1 MKNASNMMTLMLKAA
16 AVLVIPASAIA
27 QMLPTPP
34 TPPAP
39 PTPPTAVVAPAPLAP
54 KAPIAAELY
63 WPGFPAELVD
73 LAELERN
80 MAGVQVMT
88 AEHAREISRQAME
101 ESRRAMEAGRV
112 AMADARIFEID
123 GMHWADMQNVFT
135 TTSASSAYDSG
146 LSLMSRRDYEKAIA
160 RFDQVI
166 TAKGTRA
173 DGALYH
179 KAYALYRL
187 GRSSDATNALADL
200 RKSHPQSRY
209 LKDASALETAI
220 RASNGQPVRPEAADD
235 EEIKLLAINALQH
248 SDPERALPLLENVL
262 NNGANPLPLKIRA
275 LYVLAQ
281 SSQPR
286 AKEILMSL
294 AKGGGNPDLQRS
306 AISYLAS
313 RGKTRVTSAEL
324 KEIYD
329 STSDPDIKRAVIS
342 AWGTLG
348 DMPALAAVAAAG
360 TADKGLRTTA
370 LNRMTDPA
378 AADTLWAIYQKE
390 SDKELRLSILSRLGS
405 LGSADRLMDVVRSE
419 KDAEVRRRAIRSLG
433 NMRVDKSGA
442 LLSELY
448 GRETD
453 ADNKKAI
460 ITALSGQQNGE
471 ALVAIARK
479 ESDMAIKR
487 DIVQRLSGMTRNKAA
502 MDYMAEILK

>member
-1 MKNASNMMTLMLKAA
+1 MKNTSNMIKLMLKAA

-27 QMLPTPP
+27 QVPPTPP

-39 PTPPTAVVAPAPLAP
+39 PTPVVAPVPPAAPLAP

-63 WPGFPAELVD
+63 WPGFPADVMD
-73 LAELERN
+73 MAALERSL
-80 MAGVQVMT
+80 ADVRVMT
-88 AEHAREISRQAME
+88 SEQAREISRQAME
-101 ESRRAMEAGRV
+101 ESRLAMEVSRH
-112 AMADARIFEID
+112 AMADAFAGVE
-123 GMHWADMQNVFT
+123 GMRWAEMQNVFSA
-135 TTSASSAYDSG
+135 TSASSAYDSG

-166 TAKGTRA
+166 TAKGARA

-179 KAYALYRL
+179 KAHALYRL
-187 GRSSDATNALADL
+187 GRSSDATNALNEL
-200 RKSHPQSRY
+200 RKGYPQSRY

-235 EEIKLLAINALQH
+235 EEIKVLAINALVH
-248 SDPERALPLLENVL
+248 TDPERALPLLEGVL
-262 NNGANPLPLKIRA
+262 NGGANSLQLKTRA
-275 LYVLAQ
+275 LFVLAQ

-286 AKEILMSL
+286 AREILMNL

-306 AISYLAS
+306 AISYLAT
-313 RGKTRVTSAEL
+313 RGRTRVTSAEL

-348 DMPALAAVAAAG
+348 DTPALAAVAAAG
-360 TADKGLRTTA
+360 NADMALRTTA

-419 KDAEVRRRAIRSLG
+419 KDADVRRRAIRSLG

-442 LLSELY
+442 LLAELY
-448 GRETD
+448 GRESD
-453 ADNKKAI
+453 VDNKKAI
-460 ITALSGQQNGE
+460 IQALAGQQNGE
-471 ALVAIARK
+471 ALVSIARK
-479 ESDMAIKR
+479 ESNMTLKR

-502 MDYMAEILK
+502 QDYMLEILK

>member
-1 MKNASNMMTLMLKAA
+1 M
-16 AVLVIPASAIA
+16 
-27 QMLPTPP
+27 
-34 TPPAP
+34 
-39 PTPPTAVVAPAPLAP
+39 
-54 KAPIAAELY
+54 E
-63 WPGFPAELVD
+63 D
-73 LAELERN
+73 
-80 MAGVQVMT
+80 
-88 AEHAREISRQAME
+88 SRQAME
-101 ESRRAMEAGRV
+101 TSRL
-112 AMADARIFEID
+112 AMADAHLFSEMDRVHF
-123 GMHWADMQNVFT
+123 ADMQNVFT
-135 TTSASSAYDSG
+135 TTSSASSAYENG
-146 LSLMSRRDYEKAIA
+146 MSLMSRRDYEKAIV
-160 RFDQVI
+160 RFDQVV

-187 GRSSDATNALADL
+187 GRSSDATNSLSEL
-200 RKSHPQSRY
+200 RKNHPQSRY

-220 RASNGQPVRPEAADD
+220 RASNGQPVRPEASDD
-235 EEIKLLAINALQH
+235 EEIKVLAINALVH
-248 SDPERALPLLENVL
+248 TDPAQALPLLENVL
-262 NNGANPLPLKIRA
+262 NNGANSLQLKSRA
-275 LYVLAQ
+275 LFVLAQ

-286 AKEILMSL
+286 AREILMNL

-306 AISYLAS
+306 AISYLAT
-313 RGKTRVTSAEL
+313 RGKTRATSAEL

-329 STSDPDIKRAVIS
+329 STTDADIKRAVIS

-348 DMPALAAVAAAG
+348 DTTQLAAVAAG
-360 TADKGLRTTA
+360 NADMALRTSA

-390 SDKELRLSILSRLGS
+390 ADKELRLTILSRLGS
-405 LGSADRLMDVVRSE
+405 LGSSERLMDVVRSE

-453 ADNKKAI
+453 AENKKAI
-460 ITALSGQQNGE
+460 ITALAGQQNGE

-479 ESDMAIKR
+479 ESDLAMKR
-487 DIVQRLSGMTRNKAA
+487 QIVQRLSDMPKNKAA

>member
-1 MKNASNMMTLMLKAA
+1 MKKSMTIKLILKAA

-27 QMLPTPP
+27 QV
-34 TPPAP
+34 PPAP
-39 PTPPTAVVAPAPLAP
+39 PTPPTPPTPAVAPM
-54 KAPIAAELY
+54 AAELY
-63 WPGFPAELVD
+63 RPGFPAEALE
-73 LAELERN
+73 LAELERR
-80 MAGVQVMT
+80 MANVQVMT
-88 AEHAREISRQAME
+88 SGQAREVSRQALE
-101 ESRRAMEAGRV
+101 EGRRAMENGRV
-112 AMADARIFEID
+112 AMAD
-123 GMHWADMQNVFT
+123 MQNMFSA
-135 TTSASSAYDSG
+135 TSTSGSAYDTG
-146 LSLMSRRDYEKAIA
+146 LSLMSRRDYEKAIV
-160 RFDQVI
+160 RFDQVV
-166 TAKGTRA
+166 TTKGARA

-187 GRSSDATNALADL
+187 GRGSDATNTLVDL

-235 EEIKLLAINALQH
+235 EEIKLLAINALVH
-248 SDPERALPLLENVL
+248 TDPERALPLLENVL
-262 NNGANPLPLKIRA
+262 NGGANSLQLKTRA
-275 LYVLAQ
+275 LFVLAQ

-306 AISYLAS
+306 AISYLAT
-313 RGKTRVTSAEL
+313 RGRTRVTSAEL

-329 STSDPDIKRAVIS
+329 ATSDPDIKRAVIS

-348 DMPALAAVAAAG
+348 DSSQLAAVIAG
-360 TADKGLRTTA
+360 NADIALRTTA
-370 LNRMTDPA
+370 LNRMNDPA
-378 AADTLWAIYQKE
+378 AADTLWVIYQKE
-390 SDKELRLSILSRLGS
+390 ANKELRMTILSRLGS
-405 LGSADRLMDVVRSE
+405 LGSAERLMDVVRSE

-453 ADNKKAI
+453 VDNKKAI
-460 ITALSGQQNGE
+460 ITALAGQQNGE

-479 ESDMAIKR
+479 EGDLAMKR
-487 DIVQRLSGMTRNKAA
+487 EIVQRLSGMTRNKAA

>member
-1 MKNASNMMTLMLKAA
+1 MKTMPSMMKLMVKAV

-27 QMLPTPP
+27 QTPP
-34 TPPAP
+34 VPP
-39 PTPPTAVVAPAPLAP
+39 V
-54 KAPIAAELY
+54 
-63 WPGFPAELVD
+63 PGFPAELAMLD
-73 LAELERN
+73 
-80 MAGVQVMT
+80 VQVLSS
-88 AEHAREISRQAME
+88 EQAREVSRQALE
-101 ESRRAMEAGRV
+101 ESRRALDASRV
-112 AMADARIFEID
+112 AM
-123 GMHWADMQNVFT
+123 ADMQNVFAT
-135 TTSASSAYDSG
+135 AGSASAYETG
-146 LSLMSRRDYEKAIA
+146 LSLMSRRDYEKAIV
-160 RFDQVI
+160 RFDQVAA
-166 TAKGTRA
+166 TKGTRA

-187 GRSSDATNALADL
+187 GRGSDATNTLAEL

-209 LKDASALETAI
+209 LKDAGALETAI
-220 RASNGQPVRPEAADD
+220 RASNGQPVRPEASDD
-235 EEIKLLAINALQH
+235 EEIKLLAINALVH
-248 SDPERALPLLENVL
+248 TDPERALPLLENVL
-262 NNGANPLPLKIRA
+262 NGGANSLQLKTRA
-275 LYVLAQ
+275 LFVLAQ

-286 AKEILMSL
+286 AREILMSL

-306 AISYLAS
+306 AISYLAT
-313 RGKTRVTSAEL
+313 RGRTRVTSAEL

-329 STSDPDIKRAVIS
+329 ATSDPDIKRAVIS

-348 DMPALAAVAAAG
+348 DSSQLAAVTAG
-360 TADKGLRTTA
+360 NADIALRTTA
-370 LNRMTDPA
+370 LNRMNDPA

-390 SDKELRLSILSRLGS
+390 TNKELRMTILSRLGS
-405 LGSADRLMDVVRSE
+405 LGSAERLMDVVRSE

-433 NMRVDKSGA
+433 NMRADKSGA

-479 ESDMAIKR
+479 ESDLAMKR
-487 DIVQRLSGMTRNKAA
+487 EIVQRLSSMSRNKAA